1 MRSDLNPFSLS
12 LDCLMLMIR
21 SAAAP
26 ACGWGQCSG
35 PGGAAQ
41 LSSLSQ
47 PVSREISAAQR
58 HAPRAH
64 SDSRQT
70 ANSSSRTHTDMSQ
83 RSPRVTKG
91 DKRPAPGS
99 APPSSDAS
107 PPPAAAAAATP
118 RKNLGVR
125 SGGARGA
132 AAAASTS
139 SSKKLSKGETAALRK
154 AGISV
159 KAAKAAG
166 GKDQEKRR
174 RRRARVETF
183 NTSAA
188 AHS

>member
-1 MRSDLNPFSLS
+1 
-12 LDCLMLMIR
+12 MLMIR

-41 LSSLSQ
+41 LSSPSQ

-64 SDSRQT
+64 SESRQT
-70 ANSSSRTHTDMSQ
+70 TNSSSHTHTDMSQ

-132 AAAASTS
+132 AAASTS
-139 SSKKLSKGETAALRK
+139 SSKKLSEGETAALRK

-159 KAAKAAG
+159 KAVKAAG